1 MPFRSRT
8 KKICKK
14 IHYGDVT
21 MTSSAFD
28 PIMYSHLVDLHLS
41 MIPAE
46 FRYNWISYKEITE
59 GGANGPPQVVQH
71 QKSPGKIGLR
81 VFIFHCLITV

>member
-1 MPFRSRT
+1 
-8 KKICKK
+8 
-14 IHYGDVT
+14 

-59 GGANGPPQVVQH
+59 GGPNGPP
-71 QKSPGKIGLR
+71 PGCAAPKKPR
-81 VFIFHCLITV
+81 